1 MVKTMTKKVRV
12 HNDTDEPIEL
22 EPGQYVD
29 IMVTE
34 EQRRLQAA
42 RRTILHLDEVKKKW
56 DDHNE

>member
-1 MVKTMTKKVRV
+1 MTKKVRV